1 MQIKDMTV
9 EDLQAMIDQTVERKL
24 QELFGEPDTRTL
36 EEVFESIERNRWS
49 PPPGGKSSL
58 EYLRE
63 DRER

>member
-36 EEVFESIERNRWS
+36 EEVFESIDRNMWS